1 MRKLLFL
8 FALAITTPA
17 AAADMAVKAAPVPS
31 IMGYPYNANGF
42 YFGVGA
48 LGDAASS
55 TVGGAGVF
63 TAGAAVDVVGGYQ
76 WKGGLDF
83 IALEARA
90 SYTNLGSSTACP
102 DAGGASCSIGTQW
115 GLEQRAKFGFPI
127 TLITNALPSLGGL
140 FPAVPMLPT
149 TITTAVNST
158 AHPYIS
164 VGITE
169 DDVSANIGLPSG
181 REWQVQPTVGAGV
194 MTQWT
199 QGLVADVFAECSF
212 AGTGFTFGPIPGNSA
227 NLGRKCTT
235 GLHLIY

>member
-1 MRKLLFL
+1 MRALLFL
-8 FALAITTPA
+8 IALGFASA
-17 AAADMAVKAAPVPS
+17 ASAQTMPTKAPPVS
-31 IMGYPYNANGF
+31 GYPYNANGF
-42 YFGVGA
+42 YFGIGA

-55 TVGGAGVF
+55 SVGGAGVF

-83 IALEARA
+83 IALETRI

-102 DAGGASCSIGTQW
+102 VGGGLTCSVGTQW
-115 GLEQRAKFGFPI
+115 GFAQRAKFGFPI
-127 TLITNALPSLGGL
+127 TVITNALPSLGGL
-140 FPAVPMLPT
+140 FPAVPSLPGN
-149 TITTAVNST
+149 ITPAANSS

-164 VGITE
+164 AGIAE
-169 DDVSANIGLPSG
+169 DDVSANIGVPRG
-181 REWQVQPTVGAGV
+181 RAWQVQPTVGAGV

-212 AGTGFTFGPIPGNSA
+212 AGTGFTVGPIPGGSA